1 MSSYRGKRALDL
13 IGVAL
18 LALPASLVAA
28 ICVAC
33 VRLTSAGPVI
43 FVQERAGRD
52 GKPFMMLKFRTM
64 FQGDNPLFPDN
75 DRITRVGRWLRRLSL
90 DELPQ
95 MWNVVRGDM
104 SLVGPRPA
112 LPYQVGR
119 YDQRQRQRLAALPGL
134 TGLAQVRG
142 RNRLTWAERIELDLE
157 YVAYQSLWLD
167 SKILIW
173 TLGAVLGGSGVEG
186 HPVDDPIAAP

>member
-1 MSSYRGKRALDL
+1 MSSYRGKRAFDL
-13 IGVAL
+13 IGVAF
-18 LALPASLVAA
+18 LALPVGLVAA
-28 ICVAC
+28 ICAAC

-52 GKPFMMLKFRTM
+52 GKPFPILKFRTM
-64 FQGDNPLFPDN
+64 SRGDNPLFPDN

-112 LPYQVGR
+112 LPYQVER

-142 RNRLTWAERIELDLE
+142 RNRLPWAVRIELDLE
-157 YVAYQSLWLD
+157 YVAHQSLWLD
-167 SKILIW
+167 SKIVIW